1 MFVLFVC
8 LYKQC
13 EYEQCNVI
21 ANVWKCNINI
31 VRSVS
36 VCLVK
41 INKKKNNKL
50 KKIYIF
56 ARSLKPDRKCTTA
69 TLGIWTAYI

>member
-21 ANVWKCNINI
+21 ANVCKCNINI
-31 VRSVS
+31 VIKKCK
-36 VCLVK
+36 CLSGT
-41 INKKKNNKL
+41 
-50 KKIYIF
+50 Y
-56 ARSLKPDRKCTTA
+56 
-69 TLGIWTAYI
+69 